1 LKGKSKIM
9 ATYKC
14 PTLGDCERANL
25 GELFSRA
32 PGEDLKCPGCSTL
45 LELQAG
51 GHSRKAIDKRVIVAA
66 VAAGIVIIGAGGG
79 YYFKKVRAPA
89 PETAAST
96 SIPASSADVAL
107 QVVPPVGASSA
118 TLNGAPSDAAS
129 SVLTATGGIAPTDD
143 DIKQTRREGDSKLST
158 GDPAGAATASNQAA
172 AKELVKAAIA
182 QMSQGKLDDAD
193 KDLSDALARDSKQP
207 LIYYNVAILRL
218 KQGRVDDALKQLE
231 ASFLNGFKFF
241 DQMDKDPDLD
251 SIRQDPRFVDL
262 EKRYR
267 AAAQ

>member
-1 LKGKSKIM
+1 M

-32 PGEDLKCPGCSTL
+32 PGEDLKCPSCSTL
-45 LELQAG
+45 LELQTG
-51 GHSRKAIDKRVIVAA
+51 GLQPRGVDKRLIVAA
-66 VAAGIVIIGAGGG
+66 VAAGIVIIGAAGG
-79 YYFKKVRAPA
+79 YYYKKVRAPGLD
-89 PETAAST
+89 TSAST
-96 SIPASSADVAL
+96 SIPASNADVAVL
-107 QVVPPVGASSA
+107 VVPPISASSA
-118 TLNGAPSDAAS
+118 TVSGATSDSAS
-129 SVLTATGGIAPTDD
+129 SGVIASTGGIAPTDD
-143 DIKQTRREGDSKLST
+143 DIKQTRREGDSKLTT
-158 GDPAGAATASNQAA
+158 GDSAGAATASNQAA
-172 AKELVKAAIA
+172 AKELVKSAIA
-182 QMSQGKLDDAD
+182 QMSQGKLDEAD
-193 KDLSDALARDSKQP
+193 KDLSDALTRDGKQP
-207 LIYYNVAILRL
+207 LVYYNIAILRL
-218 KQGRVDDALKQLE
+218 KQGRVDDALKQME